1 LPLRLFNYMEWE
13 QTPLVAA
20 VSTMQVALILAVM
33 VIAEKVFGLSNA
45 GRL

>member
-20 VSTMQVALILAVM
+20 VSTVQVVLILAVM
-33 VIAEKVFGLSNA
+33 IIAEKVVGLSSA